1 MVSLG
6 DAIATPDR
14 PLKGHS
20 KKVRTMFDFEYAG
33 HKIEFAALPVASQ
46 IAMARRGL
54 VHFLGNEQAAKVSAR
69 ANREQEAAAKAFKE
83 AYGRDATA
91 DEALAFVA
99 SDETKQGWKLDF
111 IAEAIKALAEG
122 SVGMGARGP
131 AVDPI
136 EAEME
141 RIAKRQVTDILK
153 ANGIK
158 VPRKDEAVQ
167 FADGSRKTMDEM
179 VEGRL
184 VKNADAIRKEA
195 EKAVKDRKRQQD
207 AAKAAAA
214 KAAEAGAKSADDLGL

>member
-1 MVSLG
+1 
-6 DAIATPDR
+6 
-14 PLKGHS
+14 
-20 KKVRTMFDFEYAG
+20 MFKFEYAG
-33 HKIEFAALPVASQ
+33 HEIDFATLPVASQ

-54 VHFLGNEQAAKVSAR
+54 VHFLGNEQAAKVSAK
-69 ANREQEAAAKAFKE
+69 ANREADLAAKAFKE
-83 AYGRDATA
+83 ANGREATA

-99 SDETKQGWKLDF
+99 SDETKQEWKLGF
-111 IAEAIKALAEG
+111 IAEGVKALAEG

-131 AVDPI
+131 AVDPV

-158 VPRKDEAVQ
+158 VPRKDEAVT
-167 FADGSRKTMDEM
+167 FNDGSTKTMEDM

-184 VKNADAIRKEA
+184 AKNSDAIRKEA

-214 KAAEAGAKSADDLGL
+214 KAAEAGAKSAEDLGL